1 MTNIVLAKAAA
12 DDRSGLLLLGICAV
26 LVLAGGI
33 GASMLSAIN
42 ITPPYG
48 DILFVVA
55 LFVAL
60 FLTFPMAVW
69 IEDKLASR
77 RNVARL
83 E

>member
-1 MTNIVLAKAAA
+1 MTKIVLAKAAA
-12 DDRSGLLLLGICAV
+12 DDRSGLQLLGICAV
-26 LVLAGGI
+26 LMLAGGI
-33 GASMLSAIN
+33 GASMLSGIN

-48 DILFVVA
+48 DILFVAA

-60 FLTFPMAVW
+60 FLTFPVAVW

-77 RNVARL
+77 RHVARL